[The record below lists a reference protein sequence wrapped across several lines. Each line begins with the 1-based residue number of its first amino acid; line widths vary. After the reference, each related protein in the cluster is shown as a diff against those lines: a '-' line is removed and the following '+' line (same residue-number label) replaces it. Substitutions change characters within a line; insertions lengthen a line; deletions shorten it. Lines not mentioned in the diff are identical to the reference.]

1 MNIWVWKIRN
11 YELWI
16 INNPQEPIGTM
27 HQSESTPDPWD
38 IVGNITFLQ
47 CYFSTPPPSWP
58 SGNTWLSQS
67 QPLWLQCEPYDL
79 AKLVYIVIDCSE
91 KMLPSVAK
99 SLANIFSAQNQ
110 QKQTKHFWWSILNN
124 SKITEIARNA
134 DPKTFTS
141 DYICC
146 HNKFWNHKIILKTKF
161 KINVQSAWSERVRF
175 AEVIVH
181 VASSNCNNDTYLRV
195 STLFREYH
203 WCWYE

>member
-1 MNIWVWKIRN
+1 MNN
-11 YELWI
+11 EHLGLENQELWI
-16 INNPQEPIGTM
+16 MNNQ
-27 HQSESTPDPWD
+27 QSTRTNRNNAPVRVNPRSLGYSGEYNISTVLFFD
-38 IVGNITFLQ
+38 
-47 CYFSTPPPSWP
+47 PPPSWP

-110 QKQTKHFWWSILNN
+110 QKQTKHFWRSILNN

-161 KINVQSAWSERVRF
+161 KINVECM
-175 AEVIVH
+175 I
-181 VASSNCNNDTYLRV
+181 
-195 STLFREYH
+195 RE
-203 WCWYE
+203 CQICRGDCARGV